1 MLSNR
6 EVHQA
11 ILDTFDMWC
20 DLDNP
25 DPGLMKRHLECL
37 VALQASRL
45 RLTLEQEAENL
56 CAAIKEQNG

>member
-1 MLSNR
+1 MLTNR

-20 DLDNP
+20 DFDNP
-25 DPGLMKRHLECL
+25 DPRLLRKHLEGL
-37 VALQASRL
+37 LHLQAARL

-56 CAAIKEQNG
+56 TLAIKEQNG